1 MARVLLRSEPV
12 SRTNQTKA
20 HCVIQKK
27 SPSKNQLV
35 QSCLEQHYDTRISNG
50 TASFRTVNLT
60 DVSVAT
66 TDDTQHHIL
75 LCCHQSL
82 ITLPSLLEALLLDD
96 LRSPSK
102 FHELV
107 VSVEPHVA
115 WHDGS
120 IPLATISKSIGIA
133 GITSGAGLLNSM
145 MERLRYNDTIH
156 VTCFTKLD
164 ERVNQKLDNIT
175 NDVVVIH
182 DCPETGFDMP
192 GIVDWEMLIDK

>member
-1 MARVLLRSEPV
+1 
-12 SRTNQTKA
+12 
-20 HCVIQKK
+20 
-27 SPSKNQLV
+27 
-35 QSCLEQHYDTRISNG
+35 
-50 TASFRTVNLT
+50 
-60 DVSVAT
+60 
-66 TDDTQHHIL
+66 
-75 LCCHQSL
+75 
-82 ITLPSLLEALLLDD
+82 
-96 LRSPSK
+96 
-102 FHELV
+102 
-107 VSVEPHVA
+107 VEPHVA

-175 NDVVVIH
+175 NNVVVIH